1 MPTSILNRTASS
13 APSLYEKKI
22 LAIGATKGMAGEA
35 DKYLKKLGYKNAKL
49 LGVYNTRES
58 DEELIAALKEQQWDA
73 ISIGMLETFDRSLL

>member
-22 LAIGATKGMAGEA
+22 LAIA
-35 DKYLKKLGYKNAKL
+35 AKL